1 MAAAAAASPSA
12 SLVAGDCADRRQ
24 WRYTWETL
32 AHLPLLRL
40 YLSHPALSAAAP
52 VSGLCADLRLDASL
66 LLLSFSLSGAGTVS
80 LRVPVP
86 RVLVD
91 PSAPPECRAAGDH
104 LEVRLTLVL
113 PVDHPVV
120 AAAFPGADPPAPL
133 SLRDDLKSLS
143 SGDVH
148 LYCKTCSARLTKQP
162 LRNIVE
168 MPSLDWEDVAD
179 NWFGGCCTS
188 FGGASEKLVSQYIN
202 AYGRLEGTTLLDA
215 TSIIIEKDYLEID
228 LVSRI
233 DNSVPSIDFVA
244 LQEAMSNV
252 TLESDHTTDRINSEE
267 ACPEKETD
275 SSHVQPSLLLEE
287 GPCINNTERT
297 NENNG
302 GTPSSDQCGTIQLDT
317 GVDVNSENSTSEPC
331 INNTER
337 TTENNGGI
345 LSSDQCGTVEL
356 NNSVDVNSTSD
367 CFVEN
372 MEQTSQEA
380 DSFLVDP
387 WSCCCGSGDSGK
399 AKYNTSEMPSTLE
412 NGRDYKL
419 TKSISLGSSFIVKES
434 NLVKDVNWVELLCSH
449 CSSSLGSYPSQ
460 CSDALSDGR
469 VRLFKCYTSS
479 NLPVGSP
486 HDVFRRHTL
495 GKLFV
500 NLLLEIAEDEISFR
514 TVVRDLKTKRPM
526 LQIVLL
532 SSKTWLFSGYCYEND
547 TDGSHGT
554 ADLQPTVKLLY
565 SNCSNASEADLRT
578 IEEWSSKYRAEQLYM
593 MGHQIDELTECLSS
607 AMDKFPLSCSSLEGM
622 SLSCLE
628 R

>member
-1 MAAAAAASPSA
+1 MAAASSPLA
-12 SLVAGDCADRRQ
+12 AGDSAHRRQ

-52 VSGLCADLRLDASL
+52 SGLRADLRLDADL
-66 LLLSFSLSGAGTVS
+66 LLLSFFLTSDPVS

-91 PSAPPECRAAGDH
+91 PSVPPECRAAGDH

-120 AAAFPGADPPAPL
+120 AAAFPGAGPPAPL

-162 LRNIVE
+162 LRDVVE
-168 MPSLDWEDVAD
+168 MPSLNWEDVAD

-188 FGGASEKLVSQYIN
+188 FGGASEKLISHYIN
-202 AYGRLEGTTLLDA
+202 AYGRLQRTTLLDA
-215 TSIIIEKDYLEID
+215 TSIIIEKDYLETDI
-228 LVSRI
+228 VSRVDI
-233 DNSVPSIDFVA
+233 SVPSVDFVA
-244 LQEAMSNV
+244 LEEAMFNV
-252 TLESDHTTDRINSEE
+252 TLQSDHTAEKIKLNNSEE
-267 ACPEKETD
+267 EVCHEKKIG
-275 SSHVQPSLLLEE
+275 SNHLRPPVLLEE
-287 GPCINNTERT
+287 GPCIDNTEK
-297 NENNG
+297 NG
-302 GTPSSDQCGTIQLDT
+302 GTPWTDQCGTIQLNN
-317 GVDVNSENSTSEPC
+317 GGDVNSEK
-331 INNTER
+331 
-337 TTENNGGI
+337 
-345 LSSDQCGTVEL
+345 
-356 NNSVDVNSTSD
+356 STSD
-367 CFVEN
+367 CFIEN

-380 DSFLVDP
+380 DSNLVDP
-387 WSCCCGSGDSGK
+387 CSCCGDSGDSGK
-399 AKYNTSEMPSTLE
+399 AGLE
-412 NGRDYKL
+412 NQRDYKL
-419 TKSISLGSSFIVKES
+419 TKSISLGSSFIIKES

-460 CSDALSDGR
+460 YSDAPSDGR

-479 NLPVGSP
+479 DLPVGGP
-486 HDVFRRHTL
+486 HDVFRGHTL
-495 GKLFV
+495 EKLFV

-532 SSKTWLFSGYCYEND
+532 SSKAWMFSGYCCENEM
-547 TDGSHGT
+547 DGSHVT
-554 ADLQPTVKLLY
+554 AHLQPTVKLLY
-565 SNCSNASEADLRT
+565 SNCSSASETDLRT
-578 IEEWSSKYRAEQLYM
+578 VEEWSSKYRAEQLYM
-593 MGHQIDELTECLSS
+593 MVGQINELTECLSS
-607 AMDKFPLSCSSLEGM
+607 AKDEFPLSCSSLEGM
-622 SLSCLE
+622 CLSSLE

>member
-1 MAAAAAASPSA
+1 
-12 SLVAGDCADRRQ
+12 
-24 WRYTWETL
+24 
-32 AHLPLLRL
+32 
-40 YLSHPALSAAAP
+40 
-52 VSGLCADLRLDASL
+52 
-66 LLLSFSLSGAGTVS
+66 
-80 LRVPVP
+80 
-86 RVLVD
+86 
-91 PSAPPECRAAGDH
+91 
-104 LEVRLTLVL
+104 
-113 PVDHPVV
+113 
-120 AAAFPGADPPAPL
+120 
-133 SLRDDLKSLS
+133 
-143 SGDVH
+143 
-148 LYCKTCSARLTKQP
+148 
-162 LRNIVE
+162 

-233 DNSVPSIDFVA
+233 DNSVTSIDFVA

-275 SSHVQPSLLLEE
+275 SSHVQSPLLLEE
-287 GPCINNTERT
+287 GHCINNTERT
-297 NENNG
+297 NEING

-345 LSSDQCGTVEL
+345 LSSDQCATVQL
-356 NNSVDVNSTSD
+356 NNSVDVNSENSTSD

-399 AKYNTSEMPSTLE
+399 AEYNTSEMPSTLE

-486 HDVFRRHTL
+486 HDVFRFVYVLPTSFVITGVPLPMIEKR
-495 GKLFV
+495 KLIY
-500 NLLLEIAEDEISFR
+500 N
-514 TVVRDLKTKRPM
+514 
-526 LQIVLL
+526 
-532 SSKTWLFSGYCYEND
+532 Y
-547 TDGSHGT
+547 
-554 ADLQPTVKLLY
+554 
-565 SNCSNASEADLRT
+565 NA
-578 IEEWSSKYRAEQLYM
+578 
-593 MGHQIDELTECLSS
+593 
-607 AMDKFPLSCSSLEGM
+607 
-622 SLSCLE
+622 
-628 R
+628 

>member
-1 MAAAAAASPSA
+1 MAAAS
-12 SLVAGDCADRRQ
+12 SLAAGDRANRRKWQ
-24 WRYTWETL
+24 YTWETL

-40 YLSHPALSAAAP
+40 YLFHPALSAAAL
-52 VSGLCADLRLDASL
+52 VSGLRADLRLDASL
-66 LLLSFSLSGAGTVS
+66 LLLSFSLPGAGPVS

-91 PSAPPECRAAGDH
+91 PSAPPECRAVGDH

-148 LYCKTCSARLTKQP
+148 LYCKTCSSRLTKQP
-162 LRNIVE
+162 LRDIVE

-188 FGGASEKLVSQYIN
+188 FGGASEKLVSQFIN
-202 AYGRLEGTTLLDA
+202 AYGHLEGTTLLDA

-233 DNSVPSIDFVA
+233 DNLVLSIDFVA

-252 TLESDHTTDRINSEE
+252 TLESDHTTGRIKLNTSEE
-267 ACPEKETD
+267 ACHEKKND
-275 SSHVQPSLLLEE
+275 SSHMQPPVLLEE
-287 GPCINNTERT
+287 GPCITNIERT
-297 NENNG
+297 TENNG
-302 GTPSSDQCGTIQLDT
+302 GTPSSDQCDHIQLNN
-317 GVDVNSENSTSEPC
+317 GVDVNSEK
-331 INNTER
+331 
-337 TTENNGGI
+337 
-345 LSSDQCGTVEL
+345 
-356 NNSVDVNSTSD
+356 STSD

-372 MEQTSQEA
+372 RERTSEEA
-380 DSFLVDP
+380 DLFLVDP

-399 AKYNTSEMPSTLE
+399 AECNTSEMPSTLE
-412 NGRDYKL
+412 NKRDYKL

-434 NLVKDVNWVELLCSH
+434 NFLKDVNWVELLCSH

-479 NLPVGSP
+479 NLPVGGP
-486 HDVFRRHTL
+486 HDVFRGHTL

-547 TDGSHGT
+547 MDGSHGT
-554 ADLQPTVKLLY
+554 AHLQPTVKLLY
-565 SNCSNASEADLRT
+565 CNCSNASEADLRT
-578 IEEWSSKYRAEQLYM
+578 VEEWSSKYRAEQLYM
-593 MGHQIDELTECLSS
+593 MGRQIDELTECLSS
-607 AMDKFPLSCSSLEGM
+607 AMDEFPLSCSSLEGM

>member
-380 DSFLVDP
+380 DSFLMLCRMGGFGYSNATHP
-387 WSCCCGSGDSGK
+387 Q
-399 AKYNTSEMPSTLE
+399 TFL
-412 NGRDYKL
+412 
-419 TKSISLGSSFIVKES
+419 LG
-434 NLVKDVNWVELLCSH
+434 
-449 CSSSLGSYPSQ
+449 
-460 CSDALSDGR
+460 
-469 VRLFKCYTSS
+469 
-479 NLPVGSP
+479 
-486 HDVFRRHTL
+486 
-495 GKLFV
+495 
-500 NLLLEIAEDEISFR
+500 
-514 TVVRDLKTKRPM
+514 
-526 LQIVLL
+526 VLMMC
-532 SSKTWLFSGYCYEND
+532 SGYCYEND